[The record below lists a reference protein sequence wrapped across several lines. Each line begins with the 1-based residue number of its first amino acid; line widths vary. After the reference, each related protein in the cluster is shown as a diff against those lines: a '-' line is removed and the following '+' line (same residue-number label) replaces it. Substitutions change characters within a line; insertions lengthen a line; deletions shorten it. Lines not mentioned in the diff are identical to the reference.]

1 MNLANA
7 LCKNREDDLYF
18 ADCLWKNGGF
28 FRKHAAEIY
37 LRHGRE
43 DRYIEYLM
51 QSLAKDTAAY
61 EKAIRYF
68 QSTGKR
74 EMAVEVAKI
83 GLEKCKYDQ
92 TIIYCTLVEDA
103 LMRDDQKLDRIAEVM
118 IKYPYNYIK
127 GVPGLDR
134 SEDCHSES
142 PREGFCFGSL
152 FISYLSVKRLSG
164 DRRKEEGI
172 FNVFDD

>member
-1 MNLANA
+1 
-7 LCKNREDDLYF
+7 
-18 ADCLWKNGGF
+18 
-28 FRKHAAEIY
+28 
-37 LRHGRE
+37 
-43 DRYIEYLM
+43 
-51 QSLAKDTAAY
+51 
-61 EKAIRYF
+61 
-68 QSTGKR
+68 
-74 EMAVEVAKI
+74 MAVEVAKI

-142 PREGFCFGSL
+142 LKRD
-152 FISYLSVKRLSG
+152 SVLAVFFRL
-164 DRRKEEGI
+164 
-172 FNVFDD
+172 